1 MRDASFDDQNPGCAA
16 PDRGSEEDRIGTL
29 RQRGI
34 GGDASGRLLDREG
47 LARQGRL
54 GDQEVPAS
62 EHDAVGWHQVAGRQL
77 DDVAGHDASG
87 IDHAPGTAAHCRDL
101 ERQAIAQPRHG
112 RRCSVLLREA
122 QETAACHD
130 QQDDG
135 GVSPLPQQEGDTGA
149 EDQDE
154 HQRALDLPQQQ
165 PGGAC
170 HLGGSNPVLA
180 IPRQTGIGLFLGKS
194 RAGGAQR
201 YQKLIR
207 VPGPVGLGTMLVAH
221 SLLPCSHDASA

>member
-1 MRDASFDDQNPGCAA
+1 VPFLTEVPRKTELVRCSSG
-16 PDRGSEEDRIGTL
+16 
-29 RQRGI
+29 GI
-34 GGDASGRLLDREG
+34 GGDASGRLLNREG
-47 LARQGRL
+47 LARQGSL

-77 DDVAGHDASG
+77 DDVAGHDTPG
-87 IDHAPGTAAHCRDL
+87 IDQAPGTTAHCREL
-101 ERQAIAQPRHG
+101 ERQVIAQPRHG
-112 RRCSVLLREA
+112 GRGAILLHEA
-122 QETAACHD
+122 EEAAACHD
-130 QQDDG
+130 QKDDG
-135 GVSPLPQQEGDTGA
+135 GVSPLAQQEGDTGA

-154 HQRALDLPQQQ
+154 HQRALELPQQQ

-170 HLGGSNPVLA
+170 HLGGSNRVLA

-201 YQKLIR
+201 DQKLIR
-207 VPGPVGLGTMLVAH
+207 VPGPVGLGKMPVAH